1 LLTARQFHI
10 LGAQQLLMR
19 RSPLTPLAQPQFYLF
34 TLLALL
40 MAGCSVLFVS
50 PYDEMT
56 DRAIS
61 DLVVKTETF
70 LGRYSATTNDLGRLV
85 KAGRAFD
92 DEAAKFYNEARGA
105 TAAIRLR
112 SEQKDKNEEEIKML
126 RDLSSQYDRLE
137 ASHRLGTITKQSAKG
152 LHTTLRSLLQVQLT
166 KKHIGTYKTNSSS
179 PAPNP

>member
-1 LLTARQFHI
+1 MQ
-10 LGAQQLLMR
+10 
-19 RSPLTPLAQPQFYLF
+19 RSPLSRSTPPAFWI
-34 TLLALL
+34 LALL
-40 MAGCSVLFVS
+40 PLLLAGCSVLFVS

-70 LGRYSATTNDLGRLV
+70 LVRYSATTNDLGRLV

-105 TAAIRLR
+105 AAAILLR
-112 SEQKDKNEEEIKML
+112 SEQKDKNQEEIKML

-137 ASHRLGTITKQSAKG
+137 ASHRLGTITKTSAAG
-152 LHTTLRSLLQVQLT
+152 LHTTLRALLQVQLT
-166 KKHIGTYKTNSSS
+166 KKHIGTYKTSSS
-179 PAPNP
+179 PPAPNP